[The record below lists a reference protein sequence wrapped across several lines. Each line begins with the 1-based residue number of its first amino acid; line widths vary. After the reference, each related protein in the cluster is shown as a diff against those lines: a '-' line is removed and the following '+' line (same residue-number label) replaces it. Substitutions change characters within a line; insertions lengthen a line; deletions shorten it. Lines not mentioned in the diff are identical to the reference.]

1 MTINRGYRLTVIG
14 KSDMSFWQSAS
25 LPREAA
31 LLAKADWPWLNNS
44 LDTVLPFFFHALLRV
59 LLKPPSVIGKPAFS
73 ACFGKQAIHLN

>member
-14 KSDMSFWQSAS
+14 KSDMSFWQSTS

-44 LDTVLPFFFHALLRV
+44 LDTVLLFFQCIAASLAETAKR
-59 LLKPPSVIGKPAFS
+59 
-73 ACFGKQAIHLN
+73 NR